1 MTELESEIIKLEES
15 LFSDEV
21 RASKIK
27 LEQLIADEFIEVAS
41 SGIRFGKKE
50 VLERLPTEAAPE
62 IQATDYEVRQLA
74 DDSVMLLYQ
83 SVLKKHDVTKPIYSH
98 RCSIWT
104 KANNQWQM
112 VYHQGTKCEPFE
124 QKKK

>member
-21 RASKIK
+21 RASKLR

-50 VLERLPTEAAPE
+50 VLERLPT
-62 IQATDYEVRQLA
+62 
-74 DDSVMLLYQ
+74 
-83 SVLKKHDVTKPIYSH
+83 
-98 RCSIWT
+98 
-104 KANNQWQM
+104 
-112 VYHQGTKCEPFE
+112 QGGIILCWIIDQTIFPL
-124 QKKK
+124 